1 VRRLGAL
8 LVLAAVPTLL
18 IVGPRA
24 GGQTSA
30 VDEGRDLFATGC
42 ASCHGVTGEGT
53 ANGPPLVGVGP
64 ASVDF
69 MLSTGRMP
77 LGDPTQQPTRQ
88 APKYTA
94 EEIGALVAYV
104 ASLGP
109 GGEPI
114 PVVDPEAG
122 DVALG
127 RHVYASHCLAC
138 HGAGA
143 QGASVGGGQLAPS
156 LYRASPEE
164 VAEAVRIGPGAMPP
178 FAEGLIDQ
186 HELDSL
192 VRYVLELREPPDP
205 GGLDL
210 GRVGPVT
217 EGFVAWVVG
226 LGILVLV
233 IRFTGTR
240 T

>member
-1 VRRLGAL
+1 MRRLGAL
-8 LVLAAVPTLL
+8 LILAAVPTIL

-24 GGQTSA
+24 GGQVPSA
-30 VDEGRDLFATGC
+30 EGQELYATGC

-53 ANGPPLVGVGP
+53 PNGPPLVGIGP

-88 APKYTA
+88 SPKYTGA
-94 EEIGALVAYV
+94 QIEALVDYV
-104 ASLGP
+104 VSLGA
-109 GGEPI
+109 GGEPV

-122 DVALG
+122 DLTLG
-127 RHVYASHCLAC
+127 REVYSVGCLAC
-138 HGAGA
+138 HGAGG
-143 QGASVGGGQLAPS
+143 QGASVGGGQLAPA
-156 LYRASPEE
+156 LDQATPTQM
-164 VAEAVRIGPGAMPP
+164 AEAVRIGPGAMPP
-178 FAEGLIDQ
+178 FPEELIDQ
-186 HELDSL
+186 RELDSL
-192 VRYVLELREPPDP
+192 VRYVLELREEPDP

-240 T
+240 R

>member
-8 LVLAAVPTLL
+8 LILAAVPTLL

-24 GGQTSA
+24 GGQTPSA
-30 VDEGRDLFATGC
+30 EGRELFATGC

-53 ANGPPLVGVGP
+53 TNGPPLVGIGP

-88 APKYTA
+88 SPKYTGDQI
-94 EEIGALVAYV
+94 EALVEYV
-104 ASLGP
+104 VSLGP

-122 DVALG
+122 NLMLG
-127 RHVYASHCLAC
+127 REVYSAGCLAC

-143 QGASVGGGQLAPS
+143 QGASVGGGQLAPG
-156 LYRASPEE
+156 LDRATPEQ

-178 FAEGLIDQ
+178 FPEGLVDQ
-186 HELDSL
+186 QELDSL
-192 VRYVLELREPPDP
+192 VRYVLVLREEPDP

>member
-1 VRRLGAL
+1 MRRLGAL

-24 GGQTSA
+24 GGQTA
-30 VDEGRDLFATGC
+30 ATEEGRELFATGC
-42 ASCHGVTGEGT
+42 ASCHGVAGGGT

-88 APKYTA
+88 APRYTE
-94 EEIGALVAYV
+94 EEITALVAYV

-114 PVVDPEAG
+114 PMVDPESG
-122 DVALG
+122 DVMLG
-127 RHVYASHCLAC
+127 RQLYSSHCLAC

-156 LYRASPEE
+156 LRRASPEE

-178 FAEGLIDQ
+178 FAEGLMDQ

-192 VRYVLELREPPDP
+192 VRYVLDLREAPNP

-210 GRVGPVT
+210 GRVGPVV
-217 EGFVAWVVG
+217 EGFVAWILG

>member
-1 VRRLGAL
+1 MRRLGAL
-8 LVLAAVPTLL
+8 LILAAVPTIL

-30 VDEGRDLFATGC
+30 TEEGRELFATGC

-53 ANGPPLVGVGP
+53 ANGPPLAGVGP

-88 APKYTA
+88 SPKYTA
-94 EEIGALVAYV
+94 DQIDGLVEYV

-114 PVVDPEAG
+114 PSVDPEAG
-122 DVALG
+122 DLMLG
-127 RHVYASHCLAC
+127 RDLYSSGCLAC
-138 HGAGA
+138 HGAGG
-143 QGASVGGGQLAPS
+143 QGASVGGGQLAPA
-156 LYRASPEE
+156 LDRASPEQ
-164 VAEAVRIGPGAMPP
+164 VAEAVRVGPGAMPP

-186 HELDSL
+186 QELDSL
-192 VRYVLELREPPDP
+192 VRYVLELREQPDR

-233 IRFTGTR
+233 IRLTGTR